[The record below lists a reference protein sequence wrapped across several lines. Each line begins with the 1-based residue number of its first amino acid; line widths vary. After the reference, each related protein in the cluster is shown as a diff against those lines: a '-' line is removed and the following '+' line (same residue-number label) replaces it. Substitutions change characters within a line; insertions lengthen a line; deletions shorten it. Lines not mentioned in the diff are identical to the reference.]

1 MYNDLLEKIKEYNK
15 ITIYRHLRP
24 DGDATFSSAALRQ
37 FILDNFDAE
46 VKICGNDSYDK
57 LDTYEEVSDDFIK
70 NSLAIILDVS
80 DKARI
85 DDTRY
90 ELAKYR
96 IVIDHHPYVLDTA
109 DITIND
115 SHAAAV
121 CELLATILYT
131 DTFKCYKLSKD
142 VCKYLYCGILT
153 DSIGFSTSSTRPNTL
168 LIGSKLVEDGGF
180 NVSDLNTYLFNI
192 DLNDYKCITKLRNK
206 LIIKEDIGYCVLD
219 EKDLDE
225 IGMSYDNAKNHVN
238 EFSRIDELK
247 IWAIFAKNPKS
258 GLFDGSIRSRRPYI
272 INTLCE
278 KYNGGGHN
286 NACGVKSLDKKT
298 IDKLIFSLV
307 EISRQK

>member
-1 MYNDLLEKIKEYNK
+1 MYNDLLNKIKEYNK

-24 DGDATFSSAALRQ
+24 DGDATFSSAALKQ
-37 FILDNFDAE
+37 FILDNFDKE
-46 VKICGNDSYDK
+46 VKICGFESFDK
-57 LDTYEEVSDDFIK
+57 LNTIEDVSDDFISD
-70 NSLAIILDVS
+70 SLAIILDVS

-90 ELAKYR
+90 EMAKFR
-96 IVIDHHPYVLDTA
+96 IVIDHHPYVLDSA
-109 DITIND
+109 NITIND
-115 SHAAAV
+115 CDAAAA
-121 CELLATILYT
+121 CELLATILYS
-131 DTFKCYKLSKD
+131 DTFKDYKLSKE

-153 DSIGFSTSSTRPNTL
+153 DSIGFSTSSTRSNTL

-192 DLNDYKCITKLRNK
+192 DLNDYESITRLRDKL
-206 LIIKEDIGYCVLD
+206 LVQEEVGYCILD
-219 EKDLDE
+219 TDDLQD
-225 IGMSYDNAKNHVN
+225 IGMSYDTAKNHVN
-238 EFSRIDELK
+238 EFSRIDQLK

-258 GLFDGSIRSRRPYI
+258 LLFDGSIRSRRPYI

-298 IDKLIFSLV
+298 IDKLIFELIELS
-307 EISRQK
+307 K